1 MSELEQLL
9 LVYGL
14 GTIGT
19 IGFIEWFKELLKAI
33 ATKNKVGLLASI
45 LSLIFS
51 CVIGIAV
58 KLTFFANAHMALLAP
73 LILGALSPIQ
83 LGYQIVIQG
92 VPAVLDTM
100 FKSLSSFMSAA
111 VKETAGTVANK
122 TVKTKKK

>member
-1 MSELEQLL
+1 MAELEQLL

-51 CVIGIAV
+51 CVIGISV
-58 KLTFFANAHMALLAP
+58 KLTFFVNAHLALLVP

-92 VPAVLDTM
+92 VPAVLDAM
-100 FKSLSSFMSAA
+100 FKSLSSFMTSAISQA
-111 VKETAGTVANK
+111 ARN
-122 TVKTKKK
+122 TKKKKK